1 MTVKLDS
8 FIRNNYYFGK
18 LLSVADFELEQ
29 AYYMNKLNLLSQLIL
44 EKGVI
49 KGLDVKIHDTSLQKI
64 VIEPGIGIDN
74 SGRVIIVSEEITRGL
89 SDIDGY
95 DVDRDANEVVLSIKY
110 HERAEGE
117 AFALDRTTSKLKEKT
132 YNQTVESFDLFLS
145 TSETTCDENA
155 ISLVKIVVKQI
166 GTDFEIIQVDPI
178 LKTELDQESS
188 GNLEMIFEDDQPV
201 ISEEIDHGLGHG
213 DVMITLSIVLNNNE
227 DKCTYQGNR
236 NLLKDLNITDV
247 EYGVMTYTEKGTFT
261 IIAKSESHKEES
273 IIFTW
278 HARNIFK

>member
-1 MTVKLDS
+1 MTGKLDS

-29 AYYMNKLNLLSQLIL
+29 AYYMNKLDLLSQLIL
-44 EKGVI
+44 EKGVV
-49 KGLDVKIHDTSLQKI
+49 KGLDVKIHDISLQKI

-74 SGRVIIVSEEITRGL
+74 SGKVIIVPEEITRDL

-117 AFALDRTTSKLKEKT
+117 AFALDRSTSKLKEKT
-132 YNQTVESFDLFLS
+132 YNQTIESFDLFLS
-145 TSETTCDENA
+145 TSETSCDENV

-201 ISEEIDHGLGHG
+201 ISEEIDHGLGHD
-213 DVMITLSIVLNNNE
+213 DVMITLSIVLNDNE
-227 DKCTYQGNR
+227 DKCTYQGNQ
-236 NLLKDLNITDV
+236 NLLKDLNIVDV
-247 EYGVMTYTEKGTFT
+247 EYGIMTYPEKGTFT

-278 HARNIFK
+278 HAKKIFK